1 MKRRC
6 GPKEK
11 WWMRRRK
18 AVGAMPVLRA
28 KSALNEP
35 RLWNPTSKQMWGH
48 RRIGEDQAP
57 RCLEPHPRQVLV
69 RRHPEGGAEKAE
81 EVEGRQRPRG
91 PAHADREA
99 PRSGRG
105 WRRGR
110 GAAGGSCRRGPCGNR
125 AHLITELRVGYASGW
140 VPGGVDPLDNLLS
153 FRSGGA
159 CLTRPGA

>member
-81 EVEGRQRPRG
+81 EVEGRQRG
-91 PAHADREA
+91 L
-99 PRSGRG
+99 
-105 WRRGR
+105 
-110 GAAGGSCRRGPCGNR
+110 AGQRTQIER
-125 AHLITELRVGYASGW
+125 LRVA
-140 VPGGVDPLDNLLS
+140 GVD
-153 FRSGGA
+153 GVAGA
-159 CLTRPGA
+159 EQPAEAVVVDHVETAHI